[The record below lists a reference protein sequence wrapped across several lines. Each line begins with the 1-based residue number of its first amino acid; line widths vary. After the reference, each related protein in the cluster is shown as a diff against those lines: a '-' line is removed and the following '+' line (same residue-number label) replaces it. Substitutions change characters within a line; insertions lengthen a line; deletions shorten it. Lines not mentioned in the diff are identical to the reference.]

1 MANDDGGAAFTCA
14 KRPNMP
20 FEFVIHDEDRILEV
34 IYPASPAAGDVT
46 DYTTRVRA
54 AIDSFGGQDWSSLVD
69 QSELQVLPPDL
80 LRAVTQ
86 MNLYAANHGMVRT
99 ARVVADAAS
108 GLQAW
113 KMGKAAGLSVPIQTF
128 PSREEAV
135 DWIRAETGL
144 EE

>member
-1 MANDDGGAAFTCA
+1 
-14 KRPNMP
+14 MP
-20 FEFVIHDEDRILEV
+20 FEVLVHEEDRILEV
-34 IYPASPAAGDVT
+34 IYPANPSAEDVT
-46 DYTTRVRA
+46 DYTNKVRA
-54 AIDSFGGQDWSSLVD
+54 AIDGFEGREWSSLVD

-86 MNLYAANHGMVRT
+86 MNLYASNHGMVRT

-128 PSREEAV
+128 PSREDAV
-135 DWIRAETGL
+135 DWIRTEMGM